1 MAADGFSLA
10 GKLALVIGG
19 SSGLGRAIALGYADA
34 GAKLA
39 IAGKTAAKV
48 EEACEAVRARGGEA
62 RGYACDVADLAQLR
76 TLLDR
81 VAAECG
87 PLDVLVNSQGTTILK
102 PAEETTPEEYR
113 QIMDTNL
120 TSVFFAC
127 IWAGKAMLARGAGS
141 IVNIS
146 SIAAHIGFPL
156 SSVYDTSK
164 HGVLGLT
171 RTLAVEWAERGVRVN
186 AIAPGV
192 FMTPLNQEK
201 MSPARKADALGR
213 TPMNRFGDHPEVV
226 GAAVYLASPAA
237 SYVTGSTVTVDGG
250 WTAAALR
257 PAFPA

>member
-1 MAADGFSLA
+1 MSGDFSLA

-34 GAKLA
+34 GAQVV
-39 IAGKTAAKV
+39 IAGRTPAKV
-48 EEACEAVRARGGEA
+48 DAVCAELRARSGDG
-62 RGYACDVADLAQLR
+62 RGYAADVADLTELR
-76 TLLDR
+76 GLLDR
-81 VAAECG
+81 LAGECG
-87 PLDVLVNSQGTTILK
+87 AVDILVNSQGTTVLT
-102 PAEETTPEEYR
+102 PAEEVTPEEYR
-113 QIMDTNL
+113 RIMETNL

-127 IWAGKAMLARGAGS
+127 TWVGRTMLQRGAGS

-156 SSVYDTSK
+156 SSVYDASK

-171 RTLAVEWAERGVRVN
+171 RTLATEWAERGVRVN

-192 FMTPLNQEK
+192 FMTPLNEEK
-201 MSPARKADALGR
+201 MSPQRKADALRR

-237 SYVTGSTVTVDGG
+237 SYVTGSTITVDGG
-250 WTAAALR
+250 WRAAAL
-257 PAFPA
+257 